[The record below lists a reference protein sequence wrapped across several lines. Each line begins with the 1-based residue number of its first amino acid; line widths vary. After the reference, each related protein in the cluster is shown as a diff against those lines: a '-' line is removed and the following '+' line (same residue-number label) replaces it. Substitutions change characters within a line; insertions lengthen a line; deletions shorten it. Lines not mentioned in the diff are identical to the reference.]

1 MFDESGF
8 DWKKATLPLFVASV
22 ILTITQI
29 LSVTWCSVNGSY
41 YGYFLEGKVLHSC
54 IGEMPGAWLFLYGA
68 AILSGAGMLSLI
80 YDGVRAFRNWSET
93 RSINLSRTLFVLS
106 MITITGELE
115 LLANTYNRQEQ
126 YEGIRSWLFDS
137 WFYVFPVALFL
148 LIVSALSISK
158 KVELIFS
165 LNKR

>member
-29 LSVTWCSVNGSY
+29 LSVTWCSVNGEF
-41 YGYFLEGKVLHSC
+41 YGYFLVGKELHAC
-54 IGEMPGAWLFLYGA
+54 AIDMPGDWLFRYGS
-68 AILSGAGMLSLI
+68 AIFSGVGMITLL
-80 YDGVRAFRNWSET
+80 YDGIKAFRNWAET
-93 RSINLSRTLFVLS
+93 RSINLSRTIFVLS
-106 MITITGELE
+106 MIVVTGELE
-115 LLANTYNRQEQ
+115 LLANTYNRQQQ
-126 YEGIRSWLFDS
+126 YEGIKSYLFDS

-148 LIVSALSISK
+148 LIISALSISK
-158 KVELIFS
+158 KLELIFS